1 MSRDDV
7 LTGYTGLVYISGIIS
22 DFWANLIFVPALKI
36 TLPLP
41 SCRGGVEPNKLTF
54 YLNISWETKYVSV
67 VTHFRKLSIWLTIG
81 RRN

>member
-22 DFWANLIFVPALKI
+22 GFWTNLISRF

-41 SCRGGVEPNKLTF
+41 SCQGEVEPNKLMF

-67 VTHFRKLSIWLTIG
+67 VTHFRKLSIWLNIG